1 MEYIVTIDKFQGPLD
16 LLLHL
21 VKQTNLDIYEIKIE
35 EIVSQYFNY
44 IKQMEEMNLNIASS
58 YLVMAAE
65 LLEIKALM
73 LLPKDEE
80 IVDEFEENPKDR
92 LIKRL
97 IEYQNYK
104 DLTGEFQELENKRHE
119 YYTKLPSNLSD
130 YDLKI
135 NGSLPDDIDLN
146 DLMNAF
152 NKFLERQQLQKP
164 LNTKIANK
172 EYSIFE
178 RSLEIKK
185 IIKEKKKVSFE
196 ELFDIRNKGYI
207 VVTFLSILNLA
218 KTKEVKIEQ
227 ENNFETIYLCEVK

>member
-35 EIVSQYFNY
+35 EIVLQYFNY

-135 NGSLPDDIDLN
+135 NGSLPDNIDLN

>member
-35 EIVSQYFNY
+35 EIISQYFDY
-44 IKQMEEMNLNIASS
+44 IKQMEEMNLNVASS

-73 LLPKDEE
+73 LLPKNEE
-80 IVDEFEENPKDR
+80 IIDEFEENPKDR

-104 DLTGEFQELENKRHE
+104 ELTNDFQELESKRHE

-130 YDLKI
+130 YDLKT
-135 NGSLPDDIDLN
+135 GSLPDDVDLN
-146 DLMNAF
+146 DLLNAF
-152 NKFLERQQLQKP
+152 NKFLEKQQFQKP
-164 LNTKIANK
+164 LETKIANK
-172 EYSIFE
+172 EYSILE

-185 IIKEKKKVSFE
+185 ILKEKKKVSFE
-196 ELFDIRNKGYI
+196 ELFDIKNKGYV

-218 KTKEVKIEQ
+218 KTNEIRIEQ
-227 ENNFETIYLCEVK
+227 EKNFDMIYLCEVR

>member
-65 LLEIKALM
+65 LFEIKALM

-135 NGSLPDDIDLN
+135 NGSLPDNIDLN

-152 NKFLERQQLQKP
+152 NKFLERQQFQKP

-185 IIKEKKKVSFE
+185 IIKEKRKVSFE

>member
-35 EIVSQYFNY
+35 EIISQYFNY

-135 NGSLPDDIDLN
+135 NGSLPDNIDLN

>member
-104 DLTGEFQELENKRHE
+104 DLTGEFQELENKRH
-119 YYTKLPSNLSD
+119 
-130 YDLKI
+130 
-135 NGSLPDDIDLN
+135 
-146 DLMNAF
+146 
-152 NKFLERQQLQKP
+152 
-164 LNTKIANK
+164 
-172 EYSIFE
+172 
-178 RSLEIKK
+178 
-185 IIKEKKKVSFE
+185 
-196 ELFDIRNKGYI
+196 
-207 VVTFLSILNLA
+207 
-218 KTKEVKIEQ
+218 
-227 ENNFETIYLCEVK
+227 

>member
-44 IKQMEEMNLNIASS
+44 IKQMEEMNFNFASS

-135 NGSLPDDIDLN
+135 NGSLPDNIDLN

>member
-44 IKQMEEMNLNIASS
+44 IKQTEEMNLNIASS

-130 YDLKI
+130 YNLKI
-135 NGSLPDDIDLN
+135 NGSLPDNIDLN

>member
-80 IVDEFEENPKDR
+80 ICDEFEENPKDR

>member
-135 NGSLPDDIDLN
+135 NGSLPDNIDLN

-218 KTKEVKIEQ
+218 KTREVKIEQ

>member
-21 VKQTNLDIYEIKIE
+21 VKQTNLDIYEIKIKK
-35 EIVSQYFNY
+35 IFSQNFNY

-80 IVDEFEENPKDR
+80 IVDELEENPKDR
-92 LIKRL
+92 LNKRL

>member
-135 NGSLPDDIDLN
+135 NGSLPDNIDLN

-172 EYSIFE
+172 
-178 RSLEIKK
+178 
-185 IIKEKKKVSFE
+185 
-196 ELFDIRNKGYI
+196 
-207 VVTFLSILNLA
+207 
-218 KTKEVKIEQ
+218 
-227 ENNFETIYLCEVK
+227 

>member
-130 YDLKI
+130 YNLKI
-135 NGSLPDDIDLN
+135 NGSLPDNIDLN

>member
-35 EIVSQYFNY
+35 EIISQYFNY

-152 NKFLERQQLQKP
+152 NKFLERQQLQKS

>member
-218 KTKEVKIEQ
+218 KTKKVKIEQ

>member
-135 NGSLPDDIDLN
+135 NGSLPDNIDLN

-227 ENNFETIYLCEVK
+227 ENSFETIYLCEVK

>member
-135 NGSLPDDIDLN
+135 NGSLPDNIDLN
-146 DLMNAF
+146 DLMDAF

>member
-135 NGSLPDDIDLN
+135 NGSLPDNIDLN

-164 LNTKIANK
+164 LNTKIANR

>member
-135 NGSLPDDIDLN
+135 NGSLPDNIDLN

-152 NKFLERQQLQKP
+152 NKFLERQQFQKP

-185 IIKEKKKVSFE
+185 IIKEKRKVSFE

>member
-130 YDLKI
+130 YNLKI
-135 NGSLPDDIDLN
+135 NGSLPDNIDLN
-146 DLMNAF
+146 DLMDAF

>member
-135 NGSLPDDIDLN
+135 NGSLPDNIDLN

>member
-135 NGSLPDDIDLN
+135 NGSLPGNIDLN

>member
-80 IVDEFEENPKDR
+80 ILDEFEEDPKER

-104 DLTGEFQELENKRHE
+104 DLTNEFQELENKRHE
-119 YYTKLPSNLSD
+119 YYTKIPSNLSD

-152 NKFLERQQLQKP
+152 NRFLERQQLQKP
-164 LNTKIANK
+164 LNTKIENK

-218 KTKEVKIEQ
+218 KTKDVKIEQ

>member
-135 NGSLPDDIDLN
+135 NGSLPDNIDLN

-185 IIKEKKKVSFE
+185 IIKEKRKVSFE
-196 ELFDIRNKGYI
+196 ELFDIKNKGYI

>member
-35 EIVSQYFNY
+35 EIISQYFNY

>member
-135 NGSLPDDIDLN
+135 NGSLPDNIDLN

-185 IIKEKKKVSFE
+185 IIKEKRKVSFE

>member
-135 NGSLPDDIDLN
+135 NGSLPDNIDLN

-152 NKFLERQQLQKP
+152 NKFLECQQLQKP

>member
-119 YYTKLPSNLSD
+119 YYTKLASNLSD

>member
-1 MEYIVTIDKFQGPLD
+1 M
-16 LLLHL
+16 
-21 VKQTNLDIYEIKIE
+21 
-35 EIVSQYFNY
+35 
-44 IKQMEEMNLNIASS
+44 
-58 YLVMAAE
+58 
-65 LLEIKALM
+65 
-73 LLPKDEE
+73 
-80 IVDEFEENPKDR
+80 
-92 LIKRL
+92 
-97 IEYQNYK
+97 
-104 DLTGEFQELENKRHE
+104 
-119 YYTKLPSNLSD
+119 PSNLSD

>member
-35 EIVSQYFNY
+35 EIISQYFDY

-73 LLPKDEE
+73 LLPKNEE
-80 IVDEFEENPKDR
+80 IIDEFEEDPKDR

-104 DLTGEFQELENKRHE
+104 ELTSDFQELESKRHE

-130 YDLKI
+130 YDLKN
-135 NGSLPDDIDLN
+135 NGSLPDNIDLN
-146 DLMNAF
+146 DLLNAF
-152 NKFLERQQLQKP
+152 NKFLERQQFQKP

-172 EYSIFE
+172 EYSVFE

-185 IIKEKKKVSFE
+185 IIKEKKKVKFE
-196 ELFDIRNKGYI
+196 ELFDIKNKGYI

-218 KTKEVKIEQ
+218 KTNEIKIEQ
-227 ENNFETIYLCEVK
+227 ENNFDNIYLSEV

>member
-1 MEYIVTIDKFQGPLD
+1 MEYIVTIDKFQGQLD

-130 YDLKI
+130 YNLKI
-135 NGSLPDDIDLN
+135 NGSLPDNIDLN

>member
-1 MEYIVTIDKFQGPLD
+1 
-16 LLLHL
+16 
-21 VKQTNLDIYEIKIE
+21 
-35 EIVSQYFNY
+35 
-44 IKQMEEMNLNIASS
+44 
-58 YLVMAAE
+58 
-65 LLEIKALM
+65 M

>member
-21 VKQTNLDIYEIKIE
+21 IKQTNLDIYEIKIE

>member
-80 IVDEFEENPKDR
+80 ILDEFEEDPKER

-104 DLTGEFQELENKRHE
+104 DLTNEFQELENKRHE
-119 YYTKLPSNLSD
+119 YYTKIPSNLSD

-152 NKFLERQQLQKP
+152 NRFLERQQLQKP
-164 LNTKIANK
+164 FNTKIENK

-218 KTKEVKIEQ
+218 KTKDVKIEQ

>member
-1 MEYIVTIDKFQGPLD
+1 MKNKLKNNQIQSPKSIIFFTIITSIIVISFSISRYQTTLASQETGRVAKWNIELNTDYNDYILFENNKENEQNFT
-16 LLLHL
+16 
-21 VKQTNLDIYEIKIE
+21 VKVKSESE
-35 EIVSQYFNY
+35 VSS
-44 IKQMEEMNLNIASS
+44 K
-58 YLVMAAE
+58 
-65 LLEIKALM
+65 
-73 LLPKDEE
+73 
-80 IVDEFEENPKDR
+80 
-92 LIKRL
+92 
-97 IEYQNYK
+97 
-104 DLTGEFQELENKRHE
+104 
-119 YYTKLPSNLSD
+119 